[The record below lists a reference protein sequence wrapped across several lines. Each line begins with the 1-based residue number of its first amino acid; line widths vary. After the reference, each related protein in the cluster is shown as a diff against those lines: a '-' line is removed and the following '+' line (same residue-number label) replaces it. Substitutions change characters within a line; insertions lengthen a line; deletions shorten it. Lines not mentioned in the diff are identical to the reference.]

1 MDELNSQSEQEK
13 NLTLLPKK
21 KGIIYYLIISVLGLV
36 IFFIISLFVSPYF
49 HPTHLV
55 TKVGIITNVETYGDP
70 VFNQTVYILTFQDGQ
85 VISVKTQN
93 SVPFLV
99 GKPIEI
105 IYIKRGHELY
115 NIKYLQK

>member
-1 MDELNSQSEQEK
+1 MDELNTPREQESD
-13 NLTLLPKK
+13 LTLLPKK
-21 KGIIYYLIISVLGLV
+21 KGLFYYAIIGILGLV
-36 IFFIISLFVSPYF
+36 VLFILALFISPYF

-70 VFNQTVYILTFQDGQ
+70 VFNQTVYTLTFQDGQ
-85 VISVKTQN
+85 VLSVKAPN

-99 GKPIEI
+99 GKPIEV
-105 IYIKRGHELY
+105 IYIARGHELY